1 MRHEYYSYNKEQLLS
16 APKIPMEVLEDKPTV
31 FQLIA
36 REMADE
42 IKAHNDAGRTTVF
55 ICPVGPIGQYPY
67 FVEIVNRERI
77 SLKNC
82 WFINMDEYLG
92 EDMQWIPMDHPL
104 SFRGFMQRTVYSQID
119 PELNVPE
126 DHRVFPD
133 PNNVTYIPQLIEQL
147 GGVDVC
153 FGGIGIN
160 GHLAF
165 NEADPTLTC
174 EEFKELRTRVLPI
187 TKETRTANAIGD
199 FGGALEDMP
208 THCVTIGFHE
218 IYNARKIRL
227 GIFRDW
233 HRAVARRAAYGEMT
247 ADFPVS
253 ILADHPD
260 ALIRMTEFV
269 ANLPED

>member
-1 MRHEYYSYNKEQLLS
+1 MRHEYYSYNKEELLK
-16 APKIPMEVLEDKPTV
+16 APKIPLEVWEDKPQV
-31 FQLIA
+31 FEKMA
-36 REMADE
+36 REMADI
-42 IKAHNDAGRTTVF
+42 IKQHNEKGEKTVF

-67 FVEIVNRERI
+67 FVDMVNNENI

-82 WFINMDEYLG
+82 WFINMDEYL
-92 EDMQWIPMDHPL
+92 DDDKNWIDINHPL
-104 SFRGFMQRTVYSQID
+104 SFRGFMNRTVYTKIR
-119 PELNVPE
+119 PELVVPKE
-126 DHRVFPD
+126 QRVFPD
-133 PNNVTYIPQLIEQL
+133 PTDVERIPKLIEEL

-165 NEADPTLTC
+165 NEADPTLTT
-174 EEFKELRTRVLPI
+174 EEFKALKTRVLPI

-208 THCVTIGFHE
+208 KYCITIGFNE
-218 IYNARKIRL
+218 IFNARKIRL

-233 HRAVARRAAYGEMT
+233 HRAVARRAAYGEKT

-253 ILADHPD
+253 IIAEHPD
-260 ALIRMTEFV
+260 ALIRMTEYV
-269 ANLPED
+269 ANLEG